1 MVLRLAQQLGVS
13 FAELEA
19 CGYTEFDMGVL
30 TLRDTDAHNFSL
42 VDLRIAEQIGTC
54 LFIIESLT
62 DRVISIQ
69 PFGAK
74 VEGPGSTQMQYNIGA
89 PRTLPVRE
97 QIAIQVTL
105 DDSWFPWMGLAATPA
120 LAPST
125 GSIHA
130 QATYF
135 RKRCR

>member
-1 MVLRLAQQLGVS
+1 MVLRCAGQLEIS
-13 FAELEA
+13 SAELEA

-30 TLRDTDAHNFSL
+30 TLRDTLAHNFDL
-42 VDLRIAEQIGTC
+42 ADLRIAEQIGTC
-54 LFIIESLT
+54 LFIIESFT

-74 VEGPGSTQMQYNIGA
+74 VQQPGSTQMQYNIGVA
-89 PRTLPVRE
+89 RSLPVRE
-97 QIAIQVTL
+97 QIAIEVPL
-105 DDSWFPWMGLAATPA
+105 NDSWFPWMGLAATPA

-125 GSIHA
+125 GSMHA
-130 QATYF
+130 QAVYF